1 MHGQYAMIDYATSK
15 TPYVYIEC
23 YIKAIFKDVARGSGW
38 GGRAVP
44 LGLSPPIGGGA
55 VESQNWQ
62 KREMMKNDLR
72 LQILIKKNMENR

>member
-44 LGLSPPIGGGA
+44 LGLSPPIGGGGSRKPKLTK
-55 VESQNWQ
+55 E
-62 KREMMKNDLR
+62 RNDE
-72 LQILIKKNMENR
+72 K